1 MSCGAVSPEIVH
13 QRDQLG
19 EAGNAELLIGAL
31 PVGDDTGLADVQIE
45 GGPLDGLAG
54 GLCPGKVA
62 PVFRKGRAQ
71 MQEIQSVSRFYLT
84 GIHSSSVPVLLFYRG
99 GASGGPGAMRLAP
112 PEPDPVVDW
121 PFVASG
127 AEAVW
132 LSPELL

>member
-1 MSCGAVSPEIVH
+1 LFTSAI
-13 QRDQLG
+13 G

-54 GLCPGKVA
+54 GLCPGKVGTGFPKRTSA
-62 PVFRKGRAQ
+62 NAR
-71 MQEIQSVSRFYLT
+71 IQSVSRFNLT
-84 GIHSSSVPVLLFYRG
+84 GIHSSSVRVLLFYRG
-99 GASGGPGAMRLAP
+99 VASGWPGAMRLAP
-112 PEPDPVVDW
+112 EPDPVVDG

-132 LSPELL
+132 LSLELL